1 MSRKSYFVL
10 VNIIAC
16 LGFMSLPFLM
26 SPGSSFSLDNFD
38 NPHCVLDLISNAL
51 MIVFFYLNFYF
62 FLDKY
67 YFKKRMVAYVSICL
81 LTLLMAIIAPRVVLA
96 PWFNHFD
103 HEMERHHH
111 EEEEGEHFAV
121 PPGMSTDSARAE
133 RPVLMEG
140 DHKPTR
146 KFRKHHDEPD
156 GIMKYLGGHHFFF
169 DISHNFFMLLM
180 IIFFSLTIKI
190 RNRWRKAEKERLNA
204 ELSYLKAQIN
214 PHFLFNTLNS
224 IYSLAIEKSDYTP
237 TAVVKLSGMMRYVIT
252 DAAKDFVS
260 LEKEINY
267 IRDFVDL
274 QKIRFGETVDVDF
287 TVSGD
292 KLGKKI
298 APLLLIAFIENAFKY
313 GVNPEEKSA
322 IFVSIEVFDS
332 KIKLIVRN
340 KKVNSLANGDLSSKV
355 GIENTMSRL
364 NLIYAN
370 RYKLK
375 FDDTDNEYKVELTIE
390 LI

>member
-1 MSRKSYFVL
+1 
-10 VNIIAC
+10 
-16 LGFMSLPFLM
+16 
-26 SPGSSFSLDNFD
+26 
-38 NPHCVLDLISNAL
+38 
-51 MIVFFYLNFYF
+51 
-62 FLDKY
+62 
-67 YFKKRMVAYVSICL
+67 MVAYVSICL
-81 LTLLMAIIAPRVVLA
+81 LAFLIAVITPRVILA
-96 PWFNHFD
+96 PWFNRFD

-111 EEEEGEHFAV
+111 EEEEGEQFAM
-121 PPGMSTDSARAE
+121 PPSMSADSAFAQM
-133 RPVLMEG
+133 PVPRDHEE
-140 DHKPTR
+140 HKPPR
-146 KFRKHHDEPD
+146 KFRRHHDEGD

-252 DAAKDFVS
+252 DAARDFVA
-260 LEKEINY
+260 LEKEVNY

-313 GVNPEEKSA
+313 GVNPEEKSE
-322 IFVSIEVFDS
+322 IYVSIQVFDS
-332 KIKLIVRN
+332 KITLIVRN

-370 RYKLK
+370 KYKLN
-375 FDDTDNEYKVELTIE
+375 FDDSENEYKVELTIE